1 MKSLEDET
9 KDFQSQEEQV
19 QYSKTVPFALS
30 PVCSLSSVGASF
42 LPLLCSTRFYNISV
56 CPSLGADHF
65 ESVQHEQ

>member
-19 QYSKTVPFALS
+19 QYSKTVQFALS

-42 LPLLCSTRFYNISV
+42 PPLLCSTRFYNISV